1 MCALGDENNR
11 WLHVAVDYTFSVSGI
26 KGHRQFQW
34 PMREWLGCAGAVWVG
49 QEFRGNKTMKGVFG
63 LVDYSHAVAPSFW
76 AMRSCEVTLSI
87 IYYDTAIRYGC
98 GPDHLVGETRLSQ

>member
-1 MCALGDENNR
+1 MSAFGGENIR

-34 PMREWLGCAGAVWVG
+34 PMREWLGCGGAVWVG

-76 AMRSCEVTLSI
+76 AMR
-87 IYYDTAIRYGC
+87 
-98 GPDHLVGETRLSQ
+98 